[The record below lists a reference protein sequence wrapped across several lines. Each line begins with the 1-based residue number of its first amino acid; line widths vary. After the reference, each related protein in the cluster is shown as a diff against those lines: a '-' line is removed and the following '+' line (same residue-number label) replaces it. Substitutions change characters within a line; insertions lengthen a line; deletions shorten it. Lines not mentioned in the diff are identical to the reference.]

1 MLLLL
6 GLYFAFAVLCA
17 LLGLAIVATDDLSR
31 IVGTVAL
38 VLTFAALGVAILH

>member
-17 LLGLAIVATDDLSR
+17 LLGLAIVATDDVPA
-31 IVGTVAL
+31 IAGTVAL
-38 VLTFAALGVAILH
+38 IVTLAALGVAILH